1 MESKNLIFNLINR
14 LGESSFLL
22 AAWQPFRKVKW
33 VNNSR
38 F

>member
-14 LGESSFLL
+14 LGESSFFL
-22 AAWQPFRKVKW
+22 AAWPPFRKVRWNK
-33 VNNSR
+33 NSR